1 MKHSNAL
8 ALFPSERAP
17 GSSTPRVKALGQYMT
32 PLYVADLLLARD
44 FADLTAS
51 DLVLDPS
58 AGRGAWLHAVPSHVP
73 ALGIENDTD
82 LAAEA
87 QRDTGRT
94 VITGDFLRVALPND
108 VQVTAIVGNPPFANR
123 TIIQFLERAH
133 ALLTANGRVGF
144 IVPAALFSSAPKTIS
159 LAGGGW
165 SIRCEMIPRFIYPRL
180 TMPLAWTVLRKDTQ
194 PTFIGFAIYAEVA
207 AIADIRREYRRL
219 LEHGSRP
226 PWRAIVTK
234 ALEICGG
241 TASLKLL
248 TRLIAHARPT
258 DNRFWHDK
266 IRQVCVEHMERVSV
280 GVYRL
285 PSSSSLAA

>member
-1 MKHSNAL
+1 MRRANAL
-8 ALFPSERAP
+8 SLFPSERDTP
-17 GSSTPRVKALGQYMT
+17 PSTSRAKALGQYMT
-32 PLYVADLLLARD
+32 PLYVADLLLSRD
-44 FADLTAS
+44 FSDLKAS

-58 AGRGAWLHAVPSHVP
+58 AGRGAWLHAVPADVP
-73 ALGIENDTD
+73 AFGIEIDAE
-82 LAAEA
+82 LAAES

-94 VITGDFLRVALPND
+94 VIAGDFLRVTIPDDA
-108 VQVTAIVGNPPFANR
+108 QVTAIVGNPPFANR
-123 TIIQFLERAH
+123 MIVRFLERAH
-133 ALLTANGRVGF
+133 ALLAPSGRVGF
-144 IVPAALFSSAPKTIS
+144 IIPAALFSSANVAMS
-159 LAGGGW
+159 LASQW
-165 SIRCEMIPRFIYPRL
+165 SIRYETLPRFIYPRL
-180 TMPLAWTVLRKDTQ
+180 TMPLAWAVLRKDAQ
-194 PTFIGFAIYAEVA
+194 PTLVGFAIYAEIA

-226 PWRAIVTK
+226 PWRAVVTK

-266 IRQVCVEHMERVSV
+266 IRQVCVEHMERVSI

-285 PSSSSLAA
+285 PSSASLAA